1 MTLNYVYKK
10 VTEFMTYIQS
20 INLYEISSSAARRDN
35 QKKLND
41 AYRYA
46 DNFRAEIEREMIK
59 NKQKRGGTKNEWKKK
74 NKRLGTR
81 EVGAKRS

>member
-1 MTLNYVYKK
+1 MIQMTLNYVYKK

-20 INLYEISSSAARRDN
+20 INLYEISSSSERQAN

-41 AYRYA
+41 VYKHA

-59 NKQKRGGTKNEWKKK
+59 NKQKRRNEK
-74 NKRLGTR
+74 
-81 EVGAKRS
+81 

>member
-20 INLYEISSSAARRDN
+20 INLYEISSLAERRAN

-41 AYRYA
+41 AYKHA
-46 DNFRAEIEREMIK
+46 DNFRAEIERERIK
-59 NKQKRGGTKNEWKKK
+59 NKQKRGGTNDRYKNTWT
-74 NKRLGTR
+74 N
-81 EVGAKRS
+81 

>member
-1 MTLNYVYKK
+1 MIQMTLNYVYKK

-41 AYRYA
+41 AYRHA

-59 NKQKRGGTKNEWKKK
+59 NKQKRGGTKNE
-74 NKRLGTR
+74 
-81 EVGAKRS
+81 